1 MKTTLLVLTFGLLA
15 AAQDPGGPPA
25 AAPTAVKEPLFA
37 ILFRTGPAW
46 DSAKQPQEQAHFKEH
61 SANLAA
67 LRKAGKIVTGGRY
80 ADVGLVVVRA
90 ADKDAAQAL
99 LAGDP
104 SLAAGLFRAEVH
116 PWMTLYEGC
125 VSR

>member
-1 MKTTLLVLTFGLLA
+1 MKTTLLVLLGLLA

-25 AAPTAVKEPLFA
+25 APPAAAREPLFA

-46 DSAKQPQEQAHFKEH
+46 DPAKPPPEQAHFKEH

-125 VSR
+125 VTR